1 MGHKFHREFTA
12 AEKTELWDRWKESLK
27 AIGRAFDFLLSAC
40 PVLRFAVVPT
50 MRSSNEAATRR
61 LVICSRMTG
70 PAPCCSK
77 TTVRIRFSEPRE
89 FLLTVQSDSRSV
101 RAGARDSRDGNQHSR
116 EIGGV
121 PCVKNSLL
129 TVSSVLPLRVLSC
142 FALACSHSHFPNLCL
157 RPAHL
162 SSGALQLSKVSVG
175 ILILSFSIIP
185 VRSFRCR
192 SLRLA
197 RR

>member
-1 MGHKFHREFTA
+1 MANLFASIALTPVGSMEAPAITPRNTA
-12 AEKTELWDRWKESLK
+12 ATWQL
-27 AIGRAFDFLLSAC
+27 AIS
-40 PVLRFAVVPT
+40 P
-50 MRSSNEAATRR
+50 
-61 LVICSRMTG
+61 RMTG

-77 TTVRIRFSEPRE
+77 TSVRIRFSEPRE

-142 FALACSHSHFPNLCL
+142 FALACSHSHLPNLCL

-162 SSGALQLSKVSVG
+162 SSGALQLSKVSVE

-185 VRSFRCR
+185 EGVFDVKVCDWREGR
-192 SLRLA
+192 
-197 RR
+197 